1 MTSVNTR
8 TPTRQERKAQTRER
22 LMDGALRLLD
32 DDSFSGLSLR
42 EVTREAGVSPAAF
55 YRHFTDMEELGLALV
70 EESFRPLREM
80 IRTVRSDP
88 SRIEQ
93 VVRGSVEVLVSHV
106 HTHHLQ
112 FRFIGRERFGGVPAI
127 RQAIASE
134 LRLFASELATDFAR
148 FPALAEWSTEDLQML
163 AGLFVDT
170 MVSTAEAII
179 EVPPAT
185 PELEDD
191 VIRTAEERLR
201 LIALGAAAWQRSPAG
216 NATVK

>member
-1 MTSVNTR
+1 
-8 TPTRQERKAQTRER
+8 
-22 LMDGALRLLD
+22 MDAALGLVES
-32 DDSFSGLSLR
+32 DSFSGISLR

-55 YRHFTDMEELGLALV
+55 YRHFSSMDELGLALV

-80 IRTVRSDP
+80 IRTVRDDP

-106 HTHHLQ
+106 HSNRLQ
-112 FRFIGRERFGGVPAI
+112 FRFISRERFGGVPAI

-148 FPALAEWSTEDLQML
+148 FPALHEWSTEDLHML

-179 EVPPAT
+179 EVPAST
-185 PELEDD
+185 PELEVD

-201 LIALGAAAWQRSPAG
+201 LIALGAAAWHRSPAG

>member
-1 MTSVNTR
+1 M
-8 TPTRQERKAQTRER
+8 EA
-22 LMDGALRLLD
+22 ALGLLES
-32 DDSFSGLSLR
+32 DSFSGISLR

-55 YRHFTDMEELGLALV
+55 YRHFATMEELGLALV
-70 EESFRPLREM
+70 EESFRPLRETV
-80 IRTVRSDP
+80 RTVRSDP

-93 VVRGSVEVLVSHV
+93 VVRGSVEVLVGYVHSHR
-106 HTHHLQ
+106 LQ
-112 FRFIGRERFGGVPAI
+112 FRFIGRERFGGMPAL

-148 FPALAEWSTEDLQML
+148 FPALREWQTEDLRML

-179 EVPPAT
+179 EVPPST
-185 PELEDD
+185 PELERD
-191 VIRTAEERLR
+191 VIRTAEQRLR
-201 LIALGAAAWQRSPAG
+201 LIALGAAAWQRPQSG

>member
-1 MTSVNTR
+1 
-8 TPTRQERKAQTRER
+8 
-22 LMDGALRLLD
+22 MDAALGLLES
-32 DDSFSGLSLR
+32 DSFSGISLR

-55 YRHFTDMEELGLALV
+55 YRHFSSMDELGLALV

-93 VVRGSVEVLVSHV
+93 VVRGSVEVLVSYV
-106 HTHHLQ
+106 HANRSQ

-127 RQAIASE
+127 RQAITGE
-134 LRLFASELATDFAR
+134 LRLFSSELATDFAR
-148 FPALAEWSTEDLQML
+148 FPVLSEWSTEDLQMI

-179 EVPPAT
+179 EVPPST
-185 PELEDD
+185 PELERE
-191 VIRTAEERLR
+191 VIRTAEQRLR
-201 LIALGAAAWQRSPAG
+201 LLALGAAEWRSES
-216 NATVK
+216 

>member
-1 MTSVNTR
+1 
-8 TPTRQERKAQTRER
+8 
-22 LMDGALRLLD
+22 MDAALGLLEG
-32 DDSFSGLSLR
+32 DSFSGISLR
-42 EVTREAGVSPAAF
+42 EVTRAAGVSPAAF
-55 YRHFTDMEELGLALV
+55 YRHFASMDELGLALV

-93 VVRGSVEVLVSHV
+93 VVRGSVEVLVSYV
-106 HTHHLQ
+106 HAHRLQ

-127 RQAIASE
+127 RQAIAAE
-134 LRLFASELATDFAR
+134 LRLFASELATDFSR
-148 FPALAEWSTEDLQML
+148 FPVLSEWSTEDLQMI

-185 PELEDD
+185 PELERD
-191 VIRTAEERLR
+191 VIRTAEQRLR
-201 LIALGAAAWQRSPAG
+201 LIALGAAEWRSES
-216 NATVK
+216 

>member
-1 MTSVNTR
+1 
-8 TPTRQERKAQTRER
+8 
-22 LMDGALRLLD
+22 MDGALGLVEN
-32 DDSFSGLSLR
+32 DSFSAISLR

-55 YRHFTDMEELGLALV
+55 YRHFASMEELGLALV

-93 VVRGSVEVLVSHV
+93 VVRGSVEVLVSYV
-106 HTHHLQ
+106 HSHRPQ

-148 FPALAEWSTEDLQML
+148 FPGLTDWSTEDLQML

-179 EVPPAT
+179 EVPPST
-185 PELEDD
+185 PELEGD
-191 VIRTAEERLR
+191 VIRTAEQRLR
-201 LIALGAAAWQRSPAG
+201 LIALGAAAWKPPSSG